1 MEPFRHHVFVCT
13 QQKPEGV
20 TACAASGS
28 FALLETLGKALQE
41 EGLDD
46 EVQVTT
52 CGCMGLC
59 DEGPVMVVYPEG
71 TWYRKLQPGDVGE
84 IARTHLKNGKVVERL
99 EWKDASAMKTLALD
113 HRDKYRAMVKARDQ
127 AGTLP
132 DDLNELIRGY
142 MPSRVVL
149 TALELDVFTAVGSG
163 ATAETVA
170 AKLKASPRGAE
181 TLLNAL
187 ASLGLLKKSDG
198 RFECTPASARFF
210 SAGSKDNAQPGLL
223 HTANIWHRWS
233 NLTESVRTG
242 TAVEIEP
249 RSEEHTHNFIA
260 AMHRNASERA
270 RLVIKSV
277 GTDGVGRILD
287 LGGGSGAYS
296 IAFAKAAP
304 SVEAVILDVPEVV
317 GLTKDYVER
326 AGVASQVKIR
336 PGDMLASPLESGYDL
351 VMLNAICH
359 MFSPVQ
365 NRALLKR
372 AFGALAPG
380 GRLVIQDFILNSD
393 KTAPRHAA
401 LFAINMLVGTKE
413 GSSYSEPEYS
423 EWLSEAGFSKVER
436 VRLPG
441 PSDLLVGRKD

>member
-1 MEPFRHHVFVCT
+1 MEPFTHHVFVCT
-13 QQKPEGV
+13 QQKGEGV
-20 TACAASGS
+20 TSCAASGS
-28 FALLETLGKALQE
+28 FVLLEALGKALQTE
-41 EGLDD
+41 RLDD

-71 TWYRKLQPGDVGE
+71 VWYRKLQAEDVSE
-84 IARTHLKNGKVVERL
+84 IVLSHLKNGKTVERA
-99 EWKDASAMKTLALD
+99 EWRDASAMKTLAID
-113 HRDKYRAMVKARDQ
+113 HRDKYRAMLKARDQ

-132 DDLNELIRGY
+132 DDLNEMIRGY

-149 TALELDVFTAVGSG
+149 TALELDVFSAVADGSTS
-163 ATAETVA
+163 AKVA
-170 AKLKASPRGAE
+170 GKLKTNERATE

-187 ASLGLLKKSDG
+187 ASLGLLKKIDG
-198 RFECTPASARFF
+198 QFECTPVTARFF

-223 HTANIWHRWS
+223 HIANIWHGWS
-233 NLTESVRTG
+233 NLTDVVKSG
-242 TAVEIEP
+242 TVERGA
-249 RSEEHTHNFIA
+249 RSAEGTKDFIA

-270 RLVIKSV
+270 RLLIKSV
-277 GTDGVGRILD
+277 GTDGVRRVLD

-304 SVEAVILDVPEVV
+304 AIEAVILDVPEVV

-336 PGDMLASPLESGYDL
+336 PGDMLTSPLDGGYDL

-359 MFSPVQ
+359 MFSPAQ

-372 AFGALAPG
+372 AFGVLAQG
-380 GRLVIQDFILNSD
+380 GRLVVQDFILNPD
-393 KTAPRHAA
+393 KTSPRHAA
-401 LFAINMLVGTKE
+401 LFAINMLVGTNE

-423 EWLSEAGFSKVER
+423 EWMREAGFTEVNR
-436 VRLPG
+436 VKLPG
-441 PSDLLVGRKD
+441 PSGLMIGRKA

>member
-1 MEPFRHHVFVCT
+1 MEPFRHHVFVCS
-13 QQKPEGV
+13 QQKGEGV
-20 TACAASGS
+20 TSCAASGA
-28 FALLETLGKALQE
+28 FVLLDVLGKALQA

-71 TWYRKLQPGDVGE
+71 TWYRKLQAGDVSE
-84 IARTHLKNGKVVERL
+84 IAHTHLKNGKKVERV
-99 EWKDASAMKTLALD
+99 EWSDAAAMKALAVD
-113 HRDKYRAMVKARDQ
+113 HRDKYRAMLKARDQ
-127 AGTLP
+127 AGILP
-132 DDLNELIRGY
+132 DDLNDLVRGY

-149 TALELDVFTAVGSG
+149 TALELDLFSAVGAG
-163 ATAETVA
+163 ETAANIAV
-170 AKLKASPRGAE
+170 KLKTNERATE

-187 ASLGLLKKSDG
+187 ASLGLLKKTDG
-198 RFECTPASARFF
+198 RFECTAATARFF

-223 HTANIWHRWS
+223 HTAHLWDNWS
-233 NLTESVRTG
+233 KLSEIVKSG
-242 TAVEIEP
+242 TVARAP
-249 RSEEHTHNFIA
+249 RSEEGTKTFIT

-270 RLVIKSV
+270 RLVLKAV
-277 GTDGVGRILD
+277 GTDGVRRILD

-296 IAFAKAAP
+296 IAFAKASAAI
-304 SVEAVILDVPEVV
+304 EAVILDVPEVV
-317 GLTKDYVER
+317 GLTKDYVEH

-336 PGDMLASPLESGYDL
+336 PGDMLSSPLDGGYDL

-359 MFSPVQ
+359 MFSPEQ

-380 GRLVIQDFILNSD
+380 GRLVIQDFILNPD
-393 KTAPRHAA
+393 KTSPRLAT

-413 GSSYSEPEYS
+413 GSSYSEPEYT
-423 EWLSEAGFSKVER
+423 EWMREAGFSGVER
-436 VRLPG
+436 VRLHG
-441 PSDLLVGRKD
+441 PSDLMVGRKA

>member
-13 QQKPEGV
+13 QQKGEGV
-20 TACAASGS
+20 TSCAAGGA
-28 FALLETLGKALQE
+28 FVLLDALGKAVQA

-71 TWYRKLQPGDVGE
+71 TWYRKLQAADVSE
-84 IARTHLKNGKVVERL
+84 IVRAHLKSGKKVERV
-99 EWKDASAMKTLALD
+99 EWTDASAMKTLVID
-113 HRDKYRAMVKARDQ
+113 HRDKYRAMLKARDQ

-132 DDLNELIRGY
+132 DDLNDLVRGF
-142 MPSRVVL
+142 MPARVVL
-149 TALELDVFTAVGSG
+149 TALELDLFSAVDAG
-163 ATAETVA
+163 ATAADVA
-170 AKLKASPRGAE
+170 AKLKTNKRATE
-181 TLLNAL
+181 TLLNAV

-198 RFECTPASARFF
+198 RFECTPVTARFF
-210 SAGSKDNAQPGLL
+210 SAASKDNARPGLL
-223 HTANIWHRWS
+223 HTAHLWENWS
-233 NLTESVRTG
+233 KLGEIVKSG
-242 TAVEIEP
+242 TVTRGP
-249 RSEEHTHNFIA
+249 RSKEGTRDFIT

-270 RLVIKSV
+270 RSV
-277 GTDGVGRILD
+277 VKAVGIEGVRRVLD

-296 IAFAKAAP
+296 IAFAKASPAI
-304 SVEAVILDVPEVV
+304 EAVVLDVPEVV

-326 AGVASQVKIR
+326 SGVARQVKIR
-336 PGDMLASPLESGYDL
+336 PGDMLSSPLDGGYDL

-359 MFSPVQ
+359 MFSPEQ

-372 AFGALAPG
+372 AYAALGHG
-380 GRLVIQDFILNSD
+380 GRLLVQDFILNPD
-393 KTAPRHAA
+393 KASPRLAA

-413 GSSYSEPEYS
+413 GSTYCEPEYAG
-423 EWLSEAGFSKVER
+423 WMREAGFSEVER

-441 PSDLLVGRKD
+441 PSDLMIGRKA

>member
-1 MEPFRHHVFVCT
+1 MEPFRRHVFVCT

-20 TACAASGS
+20 TSCAASGA
-28 FALLETLGKALQE
+28 FVLLETLGKALQA

-46 EVQVTT
+46 DVQVTT

-71 TWYRKLQPGDVGE
+71 TWYRKLQPNDVAE
-84 IARTHLKNGKVVERL
+84 IVRAHLKNGKTVERV
-99 EWKDASAMKTLALD
+99 EWSDAGAMKTLALD
-113 HRDKYRAMVKARDQ
+113 HRDKYRAMLKARDA

-132 DDLNELIRGY
+132 EDLNEMIRGY

-149 TALELDVFTAVGSG
+149 TALELDVFSAIGDG
-163 ATAETVA
+163 ATAATVA
-170 AKLKASPRGAE
+170 AKLKTNERATE
-181 TLLNAL
+181 TLLNAI
-187 ASLGLLKKSDG
+187 ASLGLLKKIDR
-198 RFECTPASARFF
+198 RFECTAATARFF
-210 SAGSKDNAQPGLL
+210 RAGSNDNAQPGLL
-223 HTANIWHRWS
+223 HLANIWHGWS
-233 NLTESVRTG
+233 NLTEIVKSGNVTRGARSAEG
-242 TAVEIEP
+242 TKD
-249 RSEEHTHNFIA
+249 FIA

-270 RLVIKSV
+270 HLVLKSV
-277 GTDGVGRILD
+277 GTDGVRRILD

-296 IAFAKAAP
+296 IAFAKASP

-326 AGVASQVKIR
+326 SGVSPQVKIR
-336 PGDMLASPLESGYDL
+336 PGDMVSSPLDDGYDL

-359 MFSPVQ
+359 MFSPEQ

-380 GRLVIQDFILNSD
+380 GRLILQDFILNPD
-393 KTAPRHAA
+393 KTSPRHAA

-413 GSSYSEPEYS
+413 GSSYSEPEFA
-423 EWLSEAGFSKVER
+423 EWFRAAGFASVER

-441 PSDLLVGRKD
+441 PSDLLIGRRA